1 MKHEDLYWE
10 DVLEI
15 STKTDIIWVIIASEF
30 HTSIGPRLRCIPPC
44 VIHAR
49 RCEWSQ
55 VWHRSFVVGV
65 HRVVRLNMSST
76 SQLWISEQTKVL
88 GMMGFETLP
97 RKDEWSKWLTP
108 CILRIQKEGRY
119 WRYMIDTWYITHS
132 EATFETTCTAYVE
145 YIYTHL
151 SIGYKHICYIP
162 HIYIYTLLNLQTHTQ
177 SLAGPLQR
185 VFFWRVIA
193 WRWRRLGN
201 GGCIYWGSF
210 NRWFCIHI
218 RWWIS
223 NIIYIYMYVY
233 WFQEFLIPVS
243 YRWVDGPCI

>member
-15 STKTDIIWVIIASEF
+15 STKTDIIRVIIASEF

-55 VWHRSFVVGV
+55 AWRGSFVVVGV

-97 RKDEWSKWLTP
+97 RKDEWSKWLTS

-119 WRYMIDTWYITHS
+119 WRYMIDTCMIHYTS
-132 EATFETTCTAYVE
+132 EATFETTYTAYIHS
-145 YIYTHL
+145 Y
-151 SIGYKHICYIP
+151 
-162 HIYIYTLLNLQTHTQ
+162 IYIYYIYWIHTHIFNYIPYILLHLQTHTTQ

-193 WRWRRLGN
+193 WRWRRLGE
-201 GGCIYWGSF
+201 W
-210 NRWFCIHI
+210 
-218 RWWIS
+218 
-223 NIIYIYMYVY
+223 MA
-233 WFQEFLIPVS
+233 
-243 YRWVDGPCI
+243 